1 MKYEDNHKIGKLV
14 AVEDHGTTVSI
25 WVDHDEPIPIDWRMF
40 NAIVECEGPD
50 LIGRSVDYNIEDG
63 SIAFLEKGIYKS
75 TRHSFGSS
83 RTINIEAENG
93 NDWNLHTDFE
103 ELPNITKGL
112 KKGQKVLVERRY
124 PNETFKLYER

>member
-50 LIGRSVDYNIEDG
+50 LIGRSVDYNIEDDLT
-63 SIAFLEKGIYKS
+63 ITVK
-75 TRHSFGSS
+75 TSS
-83 RTINIEAENG
+83 GQMIVINKDEI
-93 NDWNLHTDFE
+93 
-103 ELPNITKGL
+103 I
-112 KKGQKVLVERRY
+112 
-124 PNETFKLYER
+124 